1 MQTKDLTRGSI
12 VGNIL
17 VFSLPYMLAYFLQ
30 ILYGLADLFVIG
42 QYGTVHDTTSVSNG
56 GQIMYM
62 VTVVI
67 IGLAMGS
74 TVGIAH
80 AVGAGDKERVGRTIG
95 NTFKLFLILSLVLTA
110 VLLLLR
116 HQIVSW
122 VATPAEA
129 VEGTLHYLVICFLG
143 VPFIA
148 MYNVIASVFRGMGDS
163 RTPMYL
169 VAVACVANIVLDYVF
184 IGALSMGPAGAALG
198 TSLSQAFSVV
208 IAAVAIYRHRASLHL
223 RRDSFRLNRRTVS
236 TILHVGVPVSLQD
249 GFIQVSF
256 IVIMVIANLRGLTDA
271 AAVGIVEK
279 LIGLLFIVP
288 SSMLSTVSAVSAQC
302 IGAGKIDRARATLK
316 RAVMI
321 TAGVGVV
328 AATLCQF
335 IPHFAVSIFSD
346 NEAVVRSG
354 ADYLRSYSWDCALAG
369 VHFCFSGFFTASNR
383 SLVAFTH
390 NVLSIVCARI
400 PLCYFLSA
408 AYATTLYPMGFASPA
423 GSLLSVLIC
432 VTVYVW
438 LSRKGSFVKELGL
451 RAEYSK

>member
-42 QYGTVHDTTSVSNG
+42 QYGSVHDSTAVSNG

-62 VTVVI
+62 VTVLV

-95 NTFKLFLILSLVLTA
+95 NTFTLFLALSLVLTG

-116 HQIVSW
+116 NDIIGW

-148 MYNVIASVFRGMGDS
+148 MYNVIASVLRGMGDS

-169 VAVACVANIVLDYVF
+169 VAVACVVNIVLDYVF

-198 TSLSQAFSVV
+198 TTLSQAFSVV
-208 IAAVAIYRHRASLHL
+208 VAAVAIYRHRASLYL
-223 RRDSFRLNRRTVS
+223 SRESFRLKRRVVNG
-236 TILHVGVPVSLQD
+236 ILHVGLPVCLQD

-256 IVIMVIANLRGLTDA
+256 IIIMVIANLRGLTDA

-302 IGAGKIDRARATLK
+302 IGAGKPGRACATM
-316 RAVMI
+316 RYAIFI
-321 TAGVGVV
+321 TAGIGFF
-328 AATLCQF
+328 AALLCQF
-335 IPHFAVSIFSD
+335 VPRFAVSVFTD

-354 ADYLRSYSWDCALAG
+354 ANYLRSYSWDCVLAG
-369 VHFCFSGFFTASNR
+369 IHFCFSGFFTACNR
-383 SLVAFTH
+383 SLVTFAH
-390 NVLSIVCARI
+390 NVLSTVCVRV
-400 PLCYFLSA
+400 PLCYALSA

-423 GSLLSVLIC
+423 GSLLSIIIC
-432 VTVYVW
+432 VGVYIW
-438 LSRKGSFVKELGL
+438 LSRKGRF
-451 RAEYSK
+451 AEA

>member
-1 MQTKDLTRGSI
+1 MRTKDLTNGSI

-30 ILYGLADLFVIG
+30 ILYGLADLFVVG
-42 QYGTVHDTTSVSNG
+42 QYGNVNDTTAVSNG

-62 VTVVI
+62 VTVMV

-74 TVGIAH
+74 TVCIAR

-95 NTFKLFLILSLVLTA
+95 NTFTLFLLLSLVLTG

-116 HQIVSW
+116 NYIVGW
-122 VATPAEA
+122 VATPAAA
-129 VEGTLHYLVICFLG
+129 VDGALAYLVICFLG

-148 MYNVIASVFRGMGDS
+148 LYNVIASVFRGMGDS

-169 VAVACVANIVLDYVF
+169 VAVACVVNIVLDYVF
-184 IGALSMGPAGAALG
+184 IGQFSMGPAGAALG
-198 TSLSQAFSVV
+198 TTLSQAFSVV
-208 IAAVAIYRHRASLHL
+208 VAAVAIYRHRTALHL
-223 RRDSFRLNRRTVS
+223 RRDSFRLHGRTVRA
-236 TILHVGVPVSLQD
+236 ILQVGVPVSLQD

-256 IVIMVIANLRGLTDA
+256 VVIMVIANMRGLTDA

-302 IGAGKIDRARATLK
+302 IGAGKTDRARLTLK
-316 RAVMI
+316 WALCI
-321 TAGVGVV
+321 TVGVGLV

-335 IPHFAVSIFSD
+335 IPHYAVRIFSD
-346 NEAVVRSG
+346 DAEVVRSG
-354 ADYLRSYSWDCALAG
+354 ADYLRSYSWDCVLAG
-369 VHFCFSGFFTASNR
+369 VHFCFSGFFTACNR

-390 NVLSIVCARI
+390 NVLSIVCARL
-400 PLCYFLSA
+400 PLCYVLSM
-408 AYATTLYPMGFASPA
+408 AYPHTLFPMGFASPA
-423 GSLLSVLIC
+423 GSLLSVLVC
-432 VTVYVW
+432 VGVYAW
-438 LSRKGSFVKELGL
+438 LRRKGNFVAG
-451 RAEYSK
+451 

>member
-1 MQTKDLTRGSI
+1 MRTKDLTNGSI

-30 ILYGLADLFVIG
+30 ILYGLADLFVVG
-42 QYGTVHDTTSVSNG
+42 QYGNVNDTTAVSNG

-62 VTVVI
+62 VTVMI

-74 TVGIAH
+74 TVCIAR

-95 NTFKLFLILSLVLTA
+95 NTFTLFLLLSLVLTG

-116 HQIVSW
+116 NYIVGW
-122 VATPAEA
+122 VATPAAA
-129 VEGTLHYLVICFLG
+129 VDGALAYLVICFLG

-148 MYNVIASVFRGMGDS
+148 LYNVIASVFRGMGDS

-169 VAVACVANIVLDYVF
+169 VAVACVVNIVLDYVF
-184 IGALSMGPAGAALG
+184 IGQFSMGPAGAALG
-198 TSLSQAFSVV
+198 TTLSQAFSVV
-208 IAAVAIYRHRASLHL
+208 VAAVAIYRHRTALHL
-223 RRDSFRLNRRTVS
+223 RRDSFRLHGRTVRA
-236 TILHVGVPVSLQD
+236 ILQVGVPVSLQD

-256 IVIMVIANLRGLTDA
+256 VVIMVIANMRGLTDA

-302 IGAGKIDRARATLK
+302 IGAGKTDRARLTLK
-316 RAVMI
+316 RALCI
-321 TAGVGVV
+321 TVGVGLV

-335 IPHFAVSIFSD
+335 IPHYAVRIFSD
-346 NEAVVRSG
+346 DAEVVRSG
-354 ADYLRSYSWDCALAG
+354 ADYLRSYSWDCVLAG
-369 VHFCFSGFFTASNR
+369 VHFCFSGFFTACNR

-390 NVLSIVCARI
+390 NVLSIVCARL
-400 PLCYFLSA
+400 PLCYVLSMV
-408 AYATTLYPMGFASPA
+408 YPHTLFPMGFASPA
-423 GSLLSVLIC
+423 GSLLSVLVC
-432 VTVYVW
+432 VGVYAW
-438 LSRKGSFVKELGL
+438 LRRKGNFVAG
-451 RAEYSK
+451 